1 MRPAL
6 QGPGLGF
13 PRKDKG
19 SHYGGRKTKAASAE
33 VWIGPE
39 LLQGGSPQPD
49 ALQVSIPAWAR
60 AGRTDSQTH
69 RLAFGGRSESW
80 ALEPFILGPNHDA

>member
-1 MRPAL
+1 MRPVL
-6 QGPGLGF
+6 QGSGLVF

-19 SHYGGRKTKAASAE
+19 GHYGGRKTKAASAE

-39 LLQGGSPQPD
+39 LLQGDSPQLD
-49 ALQVSIPAWAR
+49 ALQVSIPAWER

-69 RLAFGGRSESW
+69 RLAFAGRSVPW